1 MRITNKIS
9 MKILQII
16 TPSRISG
23 AEKYLIYLSRELIKL
38 GHELIIIIEKGQ
50 KLIEY
55 INAEFT
61 VVPVKIGGK
70 ANIFG
75 YRRLKKHV
83 ELIKPSIIHTHL
95 TTASWFA
102 GWIGKRLKIPVVST
116 VHAINSKNSYI
127 NATKI
132 IAVSQAVY
140 DDLIVQGVSE
150 KQVELAL
157 NGIPYQKGNCKI
169 SKAELMD
176 QLGIPLDHQI
186 IGIVAHFSK
195 KKGHKYLLKA
205 FSQINNKK
213 LTIVLCGEGK
223 LEKKLKKLCVKL
235 NINQRVIFV
244 GFQKDIY
251 NMYKLFNILILPSIK
266 GEGLPLSVLEAM
278 SMGIP
283 VIASSISGLK
293 EIIDDGIN
301 GYLVPPKNIEYLKD
315 KINYLINDKSLQN
328 TFGTNGKYKIT
339 SQFTIQNNAL
349 RILQIYNKILSVY
362 IKINV

>member
-1 MRITNKIS
+1 
-9 MKILQII
+9 
-16 TPSRISG
+16 
-23 AEKYLIYLSRELIKL
+23 
-38 GHELIIIIEKGQ
+38 
-50 KLIEY
+50 
-55 INAEFT
+55 
-61 VVPVKIGGK
+61 
-70 ANIFG
+70 
-75 YRRLKKHV
+75 
-83 ELIKPSIIHTHL
+83 
-95 TTASWFA
+95 
-102 GWIGKRLKIPVVST
+102 
-116 VHAINSKNSYI
+116 
-127 NATKI
+127 
-132 IAVSQAVY
+132 
-140 DDLIVQGVSE
+140 
-150 KQVELAL
+150 
-157 NGIPYQKGNCKI
+157 
-169 SKAELMD
+169 